1 MTLLIFAIVFTLG
14 VSSFCSLLEAFI
26 LTTTTAEIEGLKR
39 SSFKQGQLLEHF
51 KNDIEEVLA

>member
-39 SSFKQGQLLEHF
+39 SSFNQGQLLEHF
-51 KNDIEEVLA
+51 KNDSLD